1 MPKILVFQHVA
12 HQILG
17 TLDPLL
23 RQAGFRIRYVNFGR
37 DLDARPELNGYDGL
51 VVLGGPMN
59 ADETDAYPHLAHEIA
74 VIRDAIARERPMLG
88 ICLGAQLLA
97 RALGSPV
104 ERARAHEVGWYD
116 VAMSDA
122 AREDAIL
129 GHFDPVE
136 RLFQWHE
143 DTFEVPSDGVH
154 LASSEICP
162 NQAFRVGE
170 RAYGFQFHLEADG
183 RLIERWLATPEHR
196 AALERSGG
204 RIDPERIR
212 SETAACIE
220 RQQQIANRAFTGFIE
235 LLRPTSRPR
244 RVVLRSR

>member
-37 DLDARPELNGYDGL
+37 DPDARPELDGYDGL

-59 ADETDAYPHLAHEIA
+59 ADETDAHPHLAHEIE
-74 VIRDAIARERPMLG
+74 VIGEAIARERPMLG

-104 ERARAHEVGWYD
+104 ERAPTHEVGWYD

-122 AREDAIL
+122 ARDDAIL
-129 GHFDPVE
+129 GHFEPVE

-143 DTFEVPSDGVH
+143 DTFDVPTTGVH

-162 NQAFRVGE
+162 NQAFRVGD

-183 RLIERWLATPEHR
+183 QLIERWLATPEHR
-196 AALERSGG
+196 AALEQSGASF
-204 RIDPERIR
+204 DPERIR
-212 SETAACIE
+212 TETAACVD
-220 RQQQIANRAFTGFIE
+220 RQQEIARRAFGGFIE
-235 LLRPTSRPR
+235 LLRPASRPR
-244 RVVLRSR
+244 CTILRSR